1 MEVAMFEQLRRRF
14 ASWIQYRDT
23 VRELSYRDPYLLRDM
38 GFERTDLDSIRKCA
52 RMAAEGRCG

>member
-1 MEVAMFEQLRRRF
+1 MFEQLRRRF
-14 ASWIQYRDT
+14 VSWIRYRDT

>member
-1 MEVAMFEQLRRRF
+1 MFEQLRRRF

-38 GFERTDLDSIRKCA
+38 GFERSEMESMRKCA
-52 RMAAEGRCG
+52 RMACDGRCG